1 MYSDK
6 ERYHALNHQGWDLDE
21 RKVRLLKYMQV
32 KIEKGESY
40 EEALEDFND
49 IHQRD
54 KIFSEMKKEILER
67 NKENKDFLKLKTN

>member
-1 MYSDK
+1 
-6 ERYHALNHQGWDLDE
+6 
-21 RKVRLLKYMQV
+21 MQV

>member
-1 MYSDK
+1 
-6 ERYHALNHQGWDLDE
+6 LNHQGWDLDD
-21 RKVRLLKYMQV
+21 RKVKLLKYMQV
-32 KIEKGESY
+32 KVEKGESY
-40 EEALEDFND
+40 EEALEAFND